1 MKLLRFRRLLSL
13 IQKDVAPHPPW
24 LQEALGIEPCWFGF
38 FFRSL
43 AFKESWQDPKARY
56 HFGNIQFGLGPAGS
70 GAPQYSLQHLGER
83 EEWIFWNTSVWFMTE
98 RARHYHT
105 HAYASLFSGKKHW
118 LRWPQRSVHLV
129 QVAACHIY
137 TNSWCQVWFR
147 FYPPPKSSLSREHAR
162 ITMLRMRIA
171 QHATRN
177 NQ

>member
-24 LQEALGIEPCWFGF
+24 LQEALGIEPCWFGSF
-38 FFRSL
+38 FAVWPSKKAGRIQKPDIILETSNL
-43 AFKESWQDPKARY
+43 VLDPLDLELHSIPCKIW
-56 HFGNIQFGLGPAGS
+56 G
-70 GAPQYSLQHLGER
+70 R
-83 EEWIFWNTSVWFMTE
+83 EEWIFWNTSVWLMAE
-98 RARHYHT
+98 LARHYHT